1 MPNLTVNGVTYN
13 FPDPGTPPG
22 WGEAATSWAEAVTE
36 VLNSLVSP
44 GDLINIT
51 ASINNNV
58 TIATNVTGCIFSSVQ
73 TRAANV
79 TYQVVRSV
87 TGSNISETGTLLL
100 HFDPTLGW
108 SLTRSFTGGDAG
120 IDFSVSGSGQV
131 QYTSSNLSGT
141 SYEGLI
147 KFNAKTLPQV

>member
-22 WGEAATSWAEAVTE
+22 WGENTTAWAEAVTE
-36 VLNSLVSP
+36 VLNFLVSP
-44 GDLINIT
+44 GDLVNIT

-58 TIATNVTGCIFSSVQ
+58 SSPTNVTGCVFSSVQ

-87 TGSNISETGTLLL
+87 TGTDISETGTLLL
-100 HFDPTLGW
+100 HFDPSLGW
-108 SLTRSFTGGDAG
+108 SLTRSYTGGNAG
-120 IDFSVSGSGQV
+120 VDFSVTPTGQV
-131 QYTSSNLSGT
+131 QYTSTDLVGT
-141 SYEGLI
+141 SYEGLM